1 MTPEGKIQAAIQLAL
16 SESGCVV
23 FRNET
28 AGCWTGK
35 AVARTSK
42 GDQVL
47 RHAKPMQ
54 AGLCTGSS
62 DLIGWTPTGR
72 FLAVEVKTP
81 TGRPTVEQRN
91 FIDRVRA
98 AGGCAGICRSTEDA
112 LQLVAPYLQE

>member
-1 MTPEGKIQAAIQLAL
+1 MTPEAKIQAAIQLAL
-16 SESGCVV
+16 SEHGCTV

-28 AGCWTGK
+28 AGAWVGK

-47 RHAKPMQ
+47 RHARPIQ

-62 DLIGWTPTGR
+62 DLIGWTPTGQ
-72 FLAVEVKTP
+72 FLAIEVKTP
-81 TGRPTVEQRN
+81 KGRATVEQQN

-98 AGGCAGICRSTEDA
+98 AGGCAGICRSAEDA
-112 LQLVAPYLQE
+112 LQLLAPYLQE